1 MNEFILKRKK
11 DELKYDLKPLDKF
24 NLKNEEA
31 KRAILFKFIKKILF
45 SSNNSFYLDF
55 KKDIINIL
63 KESLFKNSIFFVC
76 ITLVNFITNYF
87 WKDSKI
93 IKNYFIINDYN
104 NSIKFI
110 LYRFIFIIFPELF
123 AIFVFKGIKFYFNN
137 KDVIKIMN
145 RFNKRYQNNFNN
157 IPGNNIICKEVNN
170 DFDLHFII
178 KKKNK
183 NNENCKALYNTSTS
197 ILNQNI
203 FYEYA
208 IIYSTNSL
216 YKLYY
221 HSLSIEEKIKILK
234 IALSLSAK
242 QMSFEKEYKKNLK
255 YTFFFYSIKH
265 YLDISALESIS
276 LLLFLIKVILAIF
289 EFFMDL
295 IFIDY
300 KWQLNLEK
308 FKKDKN
314 EEININGDGY
324 FFDINNNIVILYKLK
339 KNFIS
344 LKYDYQ
350 YFCRESRKLM
360 NS

>member
-24 NLKNEEA
+24 NLKNDEA

-63 KESLFKNSIFFVC
+63 KESLFKNSKFFVC
-76 ITLVNFITNYF
+76 ITLLNFITNYF

-110 LYRFIFIIFPELF
+110 LYQFIFIIFPELF
-123 AIFVFKGIKFYFNN
+123 AIFAFKGIKFYFNN

-170 DFDLHFII
+170 NFDLHFII
-178 KKKNK
+178 KKKKKNK
-183 NNENCKALYNTSTS
+183 ENCKALFNTSTS

-234 IALSLSAK
+234 ISLSLSAK

-255 YTFFFYSIKH
+255 YKFFFDSIQH
-265 YLDISALESIS
+265 YLDISALEGFS
-276 LLLFLIKVILAIF
+276 LLLFLIKVMLAIL
-289 EFFMDL
+289 EFFVDL

-314 EEININGDGY
+314 EEININGNGY

-350 YFCRESRKLM
+350 YFCRESRKIM

>member
-31 KRAILFKFIKKILF
+31 KRAILFKFVKKILF

-93 IKNYFIINDYN
+93 IKNYFIINDYY

-123 AIFVFKGIKFYFNN
+123 AIFAFKGIKFYFNN

-170 DFDLHFII
+170 NFDLHFII
-178 KKKNK
+178 KKKKKNK
-183 NNENCKALYNTSTS
+183 ENCKALFNTSTS

-255 YTFFFYSIKH
+255 YKFFFDSIQH
-265 YLDISALESIS
+265 YLDISALEGFS
-276 LLLFLIKVILAIF
+276 LLLFLIKVILAIL
-289 EFFMDL
+289 EFFVDL

>member
-24 NLKNEEA
+24 NLKNEEV
-31 KRAILFKFIKKILF
+31 KRDILFKFIKKILF
-45 SSNNSFYLDF
+45 SSNNSFYVDF

-63 KESLFKNSIFFVC
+63 KESLFKNSIFFAC
-76 ITLVNFITNYF
+76 ITLLNFIANYF

-93 IKNYFIINDYN
+93 IKNYFIINNN
-104 NSIKFI
+104 NSLKFI

-137 KDVIKIMN
+137 KDIIKTMKC
-145 RFNKRYQNNFNN
+145 FNKRYQNNFNN

-255 YTFFFYSIKH
+255 YKFFFDSIQH
-265 YLDISALESIS
+265 YLDISALEGFS
-276 LLLFLIKVILAIF
+276 LLLFLIKVILAIL
-289 EFFMDL
+289 EFFVDL

>member
-24 NLKNEEA
+24 NLKNEEE
-31 KRAILFKFIKKILF
+31 KRDILFKFIKKILF

-110 LYRFIFIIFPELF
+110 LYQFIFIIFPELF
-123 AIFVFKGIKFYFNN
+123 AIFAFKGIKFYFNN

-170 DFDLHFII
+170 NFDLHFII
-178 KKKNK
+178 KKKKKNK
-183 NNENCKALYNTSTS
+183 ENCKALFNTSTS

-234 IALSLSAK
+234 ISLSLSAK

-255 YTFFFYSIKH
+255 YKFFFDSIQH
-265 YLDISALESIS
+265 YLDISTLEGFS
-276 LLLFLIKVILAIF
+276 LLLFLIKVILAIL
-289 EFFMDL
+289 EFFVDL

-314 EEININGDGY
+314 EEININGNGY